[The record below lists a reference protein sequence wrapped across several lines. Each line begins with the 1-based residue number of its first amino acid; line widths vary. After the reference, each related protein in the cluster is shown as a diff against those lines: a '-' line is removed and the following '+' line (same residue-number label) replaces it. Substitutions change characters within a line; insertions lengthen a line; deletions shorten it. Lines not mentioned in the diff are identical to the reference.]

1 MTAPGKRRVLA
12 VFTPDFDRMTKLVRQ
27 HKIVKGGKLQKSE
40 SALICVVIAEVSTKA
55 LPVFTSI
62 LAEWAVLWICTGRNK
77 TFPHSTSLP
86 VMSEIAG
93 VIRHHGADFFIVPM
107 QGSDGRK
114 GSTMN
119 STATCS
125 TWRGMG
131 SARFN
136 LALDSPYDENKQP
149 YHTGSRYT
157 STEMSNLLLVHH
169 LRFVEETTSP

>member
-93 VIRHHGADFFIVPM
+93 V
-107 QGSDGRK
+107 
-114 GSTMN
+114 N
-119 STATCS
+119 TAS
-125 TWRGMG
+125 RGG
-131 SARFN
+131 FLHSSNARVRWAEGFH
-136 LALDSPYDENKQP
+136 DELNG
-149 YHTGSRYT
+149 HVFDLERNG
-157 STEMSNLLLVHH
+157 
-169 LRFVEETTSP
+169 LRQV